1 MKFLDEAKYISK
13 QVMVVPDVPVLDER
27 SLSNLVG
34 LMVVTVAV
42 AGVFTL

>member
-13 QVMVVPDVPVLDER
+13 QVMVVLDAQVLDER

-42 AGVFTL
+42 AEVFML